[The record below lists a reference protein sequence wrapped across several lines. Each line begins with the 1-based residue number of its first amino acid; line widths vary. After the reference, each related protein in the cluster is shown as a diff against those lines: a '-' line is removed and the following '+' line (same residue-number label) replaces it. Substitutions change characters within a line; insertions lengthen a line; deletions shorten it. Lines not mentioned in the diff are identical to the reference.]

1 MSCASDP
8 VIGNKAG
15 VCKLQCMCS
24 LLLCV
29 EFCILFYLSCV
40 LYHQEVWRAWD
51 AVLGMHPVYLVCGE
65 ETGAG
70 QGWWHAS
77 LLAAVLLKCRHLW
90 SPVWEVKYSDS
101 SATCY
106 QQSGK
111 YDQFLVLRGG
121 GGQVCWIQTHE
132 WCGHLVMMVL
142 CQ

>member
-1 MSCASDP
+1 MRRIVVSFRSCLI

-15 VCKLQCMCS
+15 VCKLQCVCS

-29 EFCILFYLSCV
+29 ECCILFYLSCV

-51 AVLGMHPVYLVCGE
+51 AVA
-65 ETGAG
+65 GAG

-77 LLAAVLLKCRHLW
+77 LLAAVLLNCRHLW

-101 SATCY
+101 RATCY

-121 GGQVCWIQTHE
+121 AGQVCWIQRHE
-132 WCGHLVMMVL
+132 
-142 CQ
+142 